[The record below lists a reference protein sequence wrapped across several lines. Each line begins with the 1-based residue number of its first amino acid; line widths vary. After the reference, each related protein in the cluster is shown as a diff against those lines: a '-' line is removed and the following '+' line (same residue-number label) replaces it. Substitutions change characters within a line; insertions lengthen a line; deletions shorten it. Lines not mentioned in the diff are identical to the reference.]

1 MRDFGPDWGSLKRWG
16 WFTQLPKAFKNPN
29 WKSSKESQIG
39 SRSDPHVLQ
48 PKQSG
53 RPKIPKNP
61 PFRSKFWNLPSPRAT
76 AKNCETKSVW
86 MIHCVTSRNLQLHGQ
101 TSKDTNRHVKII
113 FFFFFKVCCRNCWL
127 LNFGDWW
134 WMTWQRWRRWRRWW
148 RRCQMM
154 AATVSLVSHTALGSL
169 FDHHCWAIKAPPLP
183 DCTTKANQKPWNEQR
198 PSQNPLRWIIRQ
210 QMNRWV
216 NRKPTVT
223 LPLAQ

>member
-1 MRDFGPDWGSLKRWG
+1 MLDVIPWSWCLSLQKEGTSQKTLKGSPKESSDLSEGSQGEGSQGEGSIHPRTLKNPWRMRDFGPDWGSLKRWG

-29 WKSSKESQIG
+29 WKSSKESQIR

-113 FFFFFKVCCRNCWL
+113 FFFLKSL
-127 LNFGDWW
+127 L
-134 WMTWQRWRRWRRWW
+134 
-148 RRCQMM
+148 
-154 AATVSLVSHTALGSL
+154 S
-169 FDHHCWAIKAPPLP
+169 
-183 DCTTKANQKPWNEQR
+183 
-198 PSQNPLRWIIRQ
+198 
-210 QMNRWV
+210 
-216 NRKPTVT
+216 
-223 LPLAQ
+223 